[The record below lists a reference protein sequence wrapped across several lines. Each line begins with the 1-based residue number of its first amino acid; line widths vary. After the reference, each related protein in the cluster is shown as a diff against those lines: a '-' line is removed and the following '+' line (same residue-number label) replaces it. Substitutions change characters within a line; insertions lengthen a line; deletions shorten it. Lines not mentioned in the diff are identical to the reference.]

1 MVVFLRIGIIGV
13 QGAISEH
20 MHIMSKVFIKN
31 NIKGKIF
38 LIKSKNDIKNI
49 DALIIPGGET
59 TTISSLLIKLGIYD
73 EILIRIKDKS
83 MPIMGTCAG
92 CVLLSNELENESK
105 DIKLLKAMNMKVL
118 RNGFGRQKFSFEKKI
133 NIKNFDEPFNA
144 IFIRAPIIKEIWGD
158 CEIYSKI
165 GNNIVFAK
173 EKIYLALS
181 FHPELTKD
189 LRIHQYFLQTI
200 VDYIK

>member
-1 MVVFLRIGIIGV
+1 LVVFLRIGVIGV

-20 MHIMSKVFIKN
+20 IHILSKVLIKK
-31 NIKGKIF
+31 NINGKIF
-38 LIKSKNDIKNI
+38 IIKNKNDIKNI

-59 TTISSLLIKLGIYD
+59 TTISSLIQKLGIYN

-105 DIKLLKAMNMKVL
+105 DIKLLKAINMKVL
-118 RNGFGRQKFSFEKKI
+118 RNGFGRQKFSFEKEI
-133 NIKNFDEPFNA
+133 DIKNFDEPFNA
-144 IFIRAPIIKEIWGD
+144 IFIRAPIIKKIWGD
-158 CEIYSKI
+158 CEIYGKI
-165 GNNIVFAK
+165 ENNIVFVK

-189 LRIHQYFLQTI
+189 LRIHEYFLQII

>member
-1 MVVFLRIGIIGV
+1 LVVFLRIGVIGV
-13 QGAISEH
+13 QGDISEH
-20 MHIMSKVFIKN
+20 MHIMNKVFIKK
-31 NIKGKIF
+31 NINGKII

-59 TTISSLLIKLGIYD
+59 TTISSLLQKLGIYN

-105 DIKLLKAMNMKVL
+105 DIKLLKAMSMKVL

-133 NIKNFDEPFNA
+133 YIKNFDEAFNA
-144 IFIRAPIIKEIWGD
+144 IFIRAPIVKEIWGD
-158 CEIYSKI
+158 CEIYGEI
-165 GNNIVFAK
+165 GNNIVFVK

-189 LRIHQYFLQTI
+189 LRIHEYFLNII